1 MCIRA
6 IGTTRRCGM
15 NCIPPSGVIISYIM
29 YSLKCELYCA
39 ALFIYAKY
47 LCIACK
53 LTIRRETQ
61 NKTADVKHQREQT
74 LLRKKHN

>member
-29 YSLKCELYCA
+29 HSLKCELYCA

-47 LCIACK
+47 VCIACK
-53 LTIRRETQ
+53 LTIRTRNPKQNGRCKAPTGTNFATQ
-61 NKTADVKHQREQT
+61 KA
-74 LLRKKHN
+74 